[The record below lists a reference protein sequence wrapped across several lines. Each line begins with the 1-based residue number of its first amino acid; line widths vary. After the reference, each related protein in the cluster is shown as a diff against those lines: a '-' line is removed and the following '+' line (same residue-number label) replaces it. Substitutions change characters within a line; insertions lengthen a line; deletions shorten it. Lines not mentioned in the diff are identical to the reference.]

1 MNNTTGILARVCLSV
16 TGSENNHGLDHCRT
30 ARRQYSC
37 CANASRAVAIKSVAT
52 GSVLLDIILSHILL
66 VLEWYEFIPQAS
78 ALSVIE
84 VKNDPLDW
92 LNRHP
97 FRLTDGSIFAV
108 MRQNG

>member
-1 MNNTTGILARVCLSV
+1 M
-16 TGSENNHGLDHCRT
+16 
-30 ARRQYSC
+30 
-37 CANASRAVAIKSVAT
+37 
-52 GSVLLDIILSHILL
+52 DIILSHILL